1 MTKQTAVVAKRDKA
15 AAPMD
20 AQLRDLGERLAR
32 QVEAFLSVEQVW
44 LQNAVQIGAALLFM
58 KQTLPRGE
66 YFGWAET
73 YAGKLGVRRRL
84 ELAALAERF
93 VASAKV
99 LPEEAMRLGA
109 GKKDRKGEQ
118 LLMEF
123 AGECET
129 LGELLARE
137 QIRKAKPRPAADK
150 VLQAWLRE
158 HHPELA
164 GKRHEQLPKAVQE
177 GYAAYLRV
185 EEPTE
190 ADDPA
195 RQEMQKQAAQE
206 FWHEWIG
213 STRKHGRPGHRRDA
227 ANWRFLDVQ
236 SLQAIVEECDAL
248 SRQVRQWIASL
259 KDQPAP
265 AQGDKSGS

>member
-1 MTKQTAVVAKRDKA
+1 MTKQTAVVAKLEKA
-15 AAPMD
+15 AATAD

-32 QVEAFLSVEQVW
+32 QVDAFLSVEQVW

-66 YFGWAET
+66 YFGWAEM
-73 YAGKLGVRRRL
+73 YAGKLGPRRRI

-93 VASAKV
+93 VASANV
-99 LPEEAMRLGA
+99 LPEEAMAIGP
-109 GKKDRKGEQ
+109 GSKKGEQ
-118 LLMEF
+118 LVMEF

-137 QIRKAKPRPAADK
+137 HIRKAKPRPAADK

-158 HHPELA
+158 HHPDLA

-177 GYAAYLRV
+177 AYAAYLRV

-190 ADDPA
+190 ADEVA
-195 RQEMQKQAAQE
+195 RREMQQQASRE
-206 FWHEWIG
+206 FWHEWIAN
-213 STRKHGRPGHRRDA
+213 TRKHGRTGHRRDA
-227 ANWRFLDVQ
+227 ANWRYLDPQ
-236 SLQAIVEECDAL
+236 SLEAIVEECDAL
-248 SRQVRQWIASL
+248 ARQVRQWIASL
-259 KDQPAP
+259 KQQPAP
-265 AQGDKSGS
+265 AQGNNAGI